1 LHGRRSAAAHA
12 LTAPHNGRLL
22 LSEVPAPC
30 FRSVNQSFGIL
41 MDPGGEDLGTRELL
55 CLATGLELTPDFFQ
69 R

>member
-1 LHGRRSAAAHA
+1 MCIRDR
-12 LTAPHNGRLL
+12 
-22 LSEVPAPC
+22 
-30 FRSVNQSFGIL
+30 NQSFGIL